1 MKTSTNEQTD
11 QATYY
16 IAESAL
22 NYKLAEI
29 EATLSTINNSAKTN
43 TLTEISRLNS
53 LPAINPEKANLN
65 SNYLTTYYLNEL
77 TNSLGIQLP
86 GTDNYNSN
94 LFVTTLDNIQPNA
107 VVNITTSATP
117 LEFNLESNGNIKSS
131 RKLQQKIAIKAE
143 NVRVGDY
150 ILNSPS
156 PPQISNPIDLN
167 IAPFYFFNGDTKLS
181 VGNNWSINGVSKKG
195 NTVYD
200 TLPNTNI
207 SYLNDVY
214 LHHKKYCKEK
224 ENSLPKSTSNL
235 VNGQI
240 KNPGLYYVNI
250 PNLNSSDFNLSIDN
264 PNKHHVDL
272 IYCNVEKIGKV
283 PSFNITGQNVNIFII
298 SDYSLITNNVHAS
311 NLSTNIFYAPKLE
324 TKHFNGNGQ
333 TICTT
338 FYINSLE
345 ALNGSGDNISN
356 ACTGYLPTLNDPIY
370 NSESVYVKPSEII
383 EL

>member
-1 MKTSTNEQTD
+1 M
-11 QATYY
+11 
-16 IAESAL
+16 
-22 NYKLAEI
+22 
-29 EATLSTINNSAKTN
+29 
-43 TLTEISRLNS
+43 
-53 LPAINPEKANLN
+53 
-65 SNYLTTYYLNEL
+65 
-77 TNSLGIQLP
+77 
-86 GTDNYNSN
+86 
-94 LFVTTLDNIQPNA
+94 
-107 VVNITTSATP
+107 
-117 LEFNLESNGNIKSS
+117 
-131 RKLQQKIAIKAE
+131 
-143 NVRVGDY
+143 
-150 ILNSPS
+150 
-156 PPQISNPIDLN
+156 
-167 IAPFYFFNGDTKLS
+167 
-181 VGNNWSINGVSKKG
+181 
-195 NTVYD
+195 
-200 TLPNTNI
+200 
-207 SYLNDVY
+207 
-214 LHHKKYCKEK
+214 
-224 ENSLPKSTSNL
+224 
-235 VNGQI
+235 
-240 KNPGLYYVNI
+240 
-250 PNLNSSDFNLSIDN
+250 SIDN